1 MRSGDMCTTSTES
14 DLSTR
19 QCVVLV
25 VVSNFL
31 VTYLFA
37 GSLVWYMDKFAR
49 ESFIQQQQHVS
60 IDAAAA

>member
-1 MRSGDMCTTSTES
+1 MRSGGMCSTSIES
-14 DLSTR
+14 DLSTQ

-25 VVSNFL
+25 VTRNFL

-37 GSLVWYMDKFAR
+37 GSLEWYMDKLAR
-49 ESFIQQQQHVS
+49 DSFVQQQQHVS